1 MATLQTKLG
10 LFVLAI
16 WLPICLGCA
25 RTNGGGGGTII
36 TTTPLITTTTV
47 APCNAPNTNSVG
59 LTIDTGTTLQDA
71 GVNEPP
77 IAQCTSCQ
85 SGTRQFYTSTTATVP
100 SDAIGNM
107 QVAEG
112 VQCPTPANFCTC
124 NSAGVCCTPSGAV
137 DTVLFIPFCSGG
149 TCVMDTV
156 VQGDSG
162 ASLVC
167 EDRTTFT
174 VDGTNSDA
182 PLGTPTY
189 FDASSV
195 SCRGCTNIRSDTCT
209 GPTMDDNFDEEDLL
223 FDSSESEPDGGSNM
237 ESDDEVVPTK
247 KRKHDEE
254 SKDDEMVNFSW
265 FKKDFDVFNW
275 QTEKPF
281 VDRPRFKKS
290 DLLMLKQEH
299 KHRRPLVLL
308 ATISNIRS
316 SDKQTEAILV
326 DKLVNVPQASLDE
339 ITFIV
344 NEQNRVKNKAR
355 LTSWFK
361 NNTEVWKHQKKNY
374 FHRIDNSELIRDPSK
389 PEEEFQLLSF
399 EQFRQVVESTN
410 EDSFSVALL
419 SLHVANAK
427 TVTKFEA
434 LNQRQKKY
442 FYTGGQK
449 FSPPT
454 FLGDY

>member
-1 MATLQTKLG
+1 MTAPRTQLVAGVKMAT
-10 LFVLAI
+10 
-16 WLPICLGCA
+16 
-25 RTNGGGGGTII
+25 
-36 TTTPLITTTTV
+36 
-47 APCNAPNTNSVG
+47 CNAPNTNSVG

-156 VQGDSG
+156 VQGDSD

-167 EDRTTFT
+167 EDGTTFT
-174 VDGTNSDA
+174 SDSM
-182 PLGTPTY
+182 
-189 FDASSV
+189 DH
-195 SCRGCTNIRSDTCT
+195 
-209 GPTMDDNFDEEDLL
+209 MDDNFDEEDLL

-265 FKKDFDVFNW
+265 FKKDLKAVNVFLQRAAMLLNSGLGLTDKSASHLCGYAGCLNFKHIVYESLDLNVSRERCPVMRKEACVA
-275 QTEKPF
+275 QCLCLPRCIPTSEHRYVKCAIHGKTCTVSEETFPPQIDF
-281 VDRPRFKKS
+281 VPGHIISIAKGIAEFSD
-290 DLLMLKQEH
+290 DLL
-299 KHRRPLVLL
+299 R
-308 ATISNIRS
+308 
-316 SDKQTEAILV
+316 
-326 DKLVNVPQASLDE
+326 
-339 ITFIV
+339 
-344 NEQNRVKNKAR
+344 
-355 LTSWFK
+355 
-361 NNTEVWKHQKKNY
+361 
-374 FHRIDNSELIRDPSK
+374 
-389 PEEEFQLLSF
+389 LLSYTLTAF
-399 EQFRQVVESTN
+399 RPGLKLIIQSEEQVCNV
-410 EDSFSVALL
+410 L
-419 SLHVANAK
+419 
-427 TVTKFEA
+427 
-434 LNQRQKKY
+434 
-442 FYTGGQK
+442 
-449 FSPPT
+449 
-454 FLGDY
+454 